1 MTVDCTYGLNP
12 QQAEAVI
19 NTEGPM
25 LIMAGAGSGKTK
37 VLTCRVANLLQ
48 KGVRPYRILAIT
60 FTNKAA
66 AEMRERVNNMSGP
79 AAKDVWLFTFHAFCA
94 RFLRME
100 IDKLPGY
107 NKNFAIYDTDDT
119 KKLIKGILKELNI
132 DDNRFSPNKILNKI
146 SEAKNKLIDA
156 EHFSQSIDS
165 VDFNDKKVAEVYER
179 YQTQLKL
186 NNALDFDDLLM
197 LSIKLLQEN
206 KEVRE
211 KYQDSFDYLLV
222 DEYQD
227 TNHAQYLLTKF
238 LAAKHRN
245 ICVVGDADQSIYGWR
260 GADIQNIL
268 DFEKDYPDAKV
279 IKLEQ
284 NYRSTQIILDAANAV
299 IENNTGRKPKNLWT
313 ENKSGADIIYFQAVD
328 ERDEARFVI
337 EQLQN
342 LQRTENKKL
351 GDMAILYR
359 TNTQSR
365 IFEEMLIKSGISYN
379 MVGGLKFYER
389 KEIKDIIA
397 YLRVIFNP
405 ADSLSLLRIINVPKR
420 GIGDASLAKIQAHA
434 AANNVSLFEA
444 VSNAA
449 AIDGLSSRFVSKL
462 DDLAGIIFEL
472 MNLANEAPV
481 EDLIDRVLRDTGY
494 LEELENERTPQAQSR
509 IDNLHELISVAQEF
523 AASEEENNLE
533 NFLAHVALV
542 SDIDDTELGEDAITL
557 MTLHS
562 SKGLEFSV
570 VFLVGME
577 EGLFP
582 HARTLMDETEIEE
595 ERRLCYVG
603 ITRAKEKLF
612 LSSTKMRTIYG
623 NTVTY
628 PPSRFLQEIP
638 ARLVKTIKRQERFS
652 ALENFKQV
660 SEKYSARPQ
669 KPASTF
675 NPHSFMPQKP
685 AAAAGGT
692 GTRFNTGDRVSHS
705 KWGEGMVVSVKDS
718 PDGQEVKVAFAGAGV
733 RSLITGYALLK
744 KSQHLSGGHYGFRTC
759 ASTGR
764 SAETAQGN
772 TPSRIFILCTGC
784 AGDYRRRI

>member
-107 NKNFAIYDTDDT
+107 GGNFAIYDTADSQN
-119 KKLIKGILKELNI
+119 LIKQILKEMNL
-132 DDNRFSPNKILNKI
+132 DDKRFQPSGILSRI
-146 SEAKNKLIDA
+146 SNAKNALQDA
-156 EHFSQSIDS
+156 AAFARQAG
-165 VDFNDKKVAEVYER
+165 DFYEQKVADIYSRYE
-179 YQTQLKL
+179 QKLQL

-211 KYQDSFDYLLV
+211 KYQDRFDYLLV

-420 GIGDASLAKIQAHA
+420 GIGEASLAKIQAYA
-434 AANNVSLFEA
+434 AANNVSLFES

-562 SKGLEFSV
+562 SKGLEFPV

-675 NPHSFMPQKP
+675 NPHSFMPQKT

-733 RSLITGYALLK
+733 RSLLTKYAVLK
-744 KSQHLSGGHYGFRTC
+744 KL
-759 ASTGR
+759 
-764 SAETAQGN
+764 
-772 TPSRIFILCTGC
+772 
-784 AGDYRRRI
+784 

>member
-107 NKNFAIYDTDDT
+107 GGNFAIYDTADSQN
-119 KKLIKGILKELNI
+119 LIKQILKEMNL
-132 DDNRFSPNKILNKI
+132 DDKRFQPSGILSRI
-146 SEAKNKLIDA
+146 SNAKNALQDA
-156 EHFSQSIDS
+156 AAFARQAG
-165 VDFNDKKVAEVYER
+165 DFYEQKVADIYSRYE
-179 YQTQLKL
+179 QKLQL

-197 LSIKLLQEN
+197 ISIKLLQEN

-211 KYQDSFDYLLV
+211 KYQDRFDYLLV

-420 GIGDASLAKIQAHA
+420 GIGDASLAKIQAYA

-562 SKGLEFSV
+562 SKGLEFPV

-638 ARLVKTIKRQERFS
+638 AHLVKTIKRQERFS

-733 RSLITGYALLK
+733 RSLLTKYAVLK
-744 KSQHLSGGHYGFRTC
+744 KL
-759 ASTGR
+759 
-764 SAETAQGN
+764 
-772 TPSRIFILCTGC
+772 
-784 AGDYRRRI
+784 

>member
-66 AEMRERVNNMSGP
+66 AEMRERVNNMSGQ

-107 NKNFAIYDTDDT
+107 GGNFAIYDTADSQN
-119 KKLIKGILKELNI
+119 LIKQILKEMNL
-132 DDNRFSPNKILNKI
+132 DDKRFQPSGILSRI
-146 SEAKNKLIDA
+146 SNAKNALQDA
-156 EHFSQSIDS
+156 AAFARQAG
-165 VDFNDKKVAEVYER
+165 DFYEQKVADIYSRYE
-179 YQTQLKL
+179 QKLQL

-211 KYQDSFDYLLV
+211 KYQDRFDYLLV

-420 GIGDASLAKIQAHA
+420 GIGDASLAKIQAYA

-562 SKGLEFSV
+562 SKGLEFPV

-652 ALENFKQV
+652 VLENFKQV

-733 RSLITGYALLK
+733 RSLLTKYAVLK
-744 KSQHLSGGHYGFRTC
+744 KL
-759 ASTGR
+759 
-764 SAETAQGN
+764 
-772 TPSRIFILCTGC
+772 
-784 AGDYRRRI
+784 

>member
-107 NKNFAIYDTDDT
+107 GGNFAIYDTADSQN
-119 KKLIKGILKELNI
+119 LIKQILKEMNL
-132 DDNRFSPNKILNKI
+132 DDKRFQPSGILSRI
-146 SEAKNKLIDA
+146 SNAKNALQDA
-156 EHFSQSIDS
+156 AAFARQAG
-165 VDFNDKKVAEVYER
+165 DFYEQKVADIYSRYE
-179 YQTQLKL
+179 QKLQL

-211 KYQDSFDYLLV
+211 KYQDRFNYLLV

-420 GIGDASLAKIQAHA
+420 GIGDASLAKIQAYA

-472 MNLANEAPV
+472 MNLASEAPV

-562 SKGLEFSV
+562 SKGLEFPV

-733 RSLITGYALLK
+733 RSLLTKYAVLK
-744 KSQHLSGGHYGFRTC
+744 KL
-759 ASTGR
+759 
-764 SAETAQGN
+764 
-772 TPSRIFILCTGC
+772 
-784 AGDYRRRI
+784 

>member
-107 NKNFAIYDTDDT
+107 GGNFAIYDTADSQN
-119 KKLIKGILKELNI
+119 LIKQILKEMNL
-132 DDNRFSPNKILNKI
+132 DDKRFQPSGILSRI
-146 SEAKNKLIDA
+146 SNAKNALQDA
-156 EHFSQSIDS
+156 AAFARQAG
-165 VDFNDKKVAEVYER
+165 DFYEQKVADIYSRYE
-179 YQTQLKL
+179 QKLQL

-206 KEVRE
+206 QEVRE
-211 KYQDSFDYLLV
+211 KYQDRFDYLLV

-420 GIGDASLAKIQAHA
+420 GIGDASLAKIQSYA

-472 MNLANEAPV
+472 MNLAGEAPV

-562 SKGLEFSV
+562 SKGLEFPV

-685 AAAAGGT
+685 VAAAGGT

-733 RSLITGYALLK
+733 RSLLTKYAVLK
-744 KSQHLSGGHYGFRTC
+744 KL
-759 ASTGR
+759 
-764 SAETAQGN
+764 
-772 TPSRIFILCTGC
+772 
-784 AGDYRRRI
+784 

>member
-107 NKNFAIYDTDDT
+107 GGNFAIYDTADSQN
-119 KKLIKGILKELNI
+119 LIKQILKEMNL
-132 DDNRFSPNKILNKI
+132 DDKRFQPSGILSRI
-146 SEAKNKLIDA
+146 SNAKNALQDA
-156 EHFSQSIDS
+156 AAFARQAG
-165 VDFNDKKVAEVYER
+165 DFYEQKVADIYSRYE
-179 YQTQLKL
+179 QKLQL

-211 KYQDSFDYLLV
+211 KYQDRFDYLLV

-420 GIGDASLAKIQAHA
+420 GIGDASLAKIQAYA

-472 MNLANEAPV
+472 MNLASEAPV

-562 SKGLEFSV
+562 SKGLEFPV

-660 SEKYSARPQ
+660 SEKYSTRPQ

-685 AAAAGGT
+685 AAAEGGT
-692 GTRFNTGDRVSHS
+692 GTRFNIGDRVSHS

-733 RSLITGYALLK
+733 RSLLTKYAVLK
-744 KSQHLSGGHYGFRTC
+744 KL
-759 ASTGR
+759 
-764 SAETAQGN
+764 
-772 TPSRIFILCTGC
+772 
-784 AGDYRRRI
+784 

>member
-107 NKNFAIYDTDDT
+107 GGNFAIYDTADSQN
-119 KKLIKGILKELNI
+119 LIKQILKEMNL
-132 DDNRFSPNKILNKI
+132 DDKRFQPSGILSRI
-146 SEAKNKLIDA
+146 SNAKNALQDA
-156 EHFSQSIDS
+156 AAFARQAG
-165 VDFNDKKVAEVYER
+165 DFYEQKVADIYSRYE
-179 YQTQLKL
+179 QKLQL

-211 KYQDSFDYLLV
+211 KYQDRFDYLLV

-420 GIGDASLAKIQAHA
+420 GIGDASLAKIQAYA

-472 MNLANEAPV
+472 MNLASEAPV

-509 IDNLHELISVAQEF
+509 IGTLHELISVAQEF

-562 SKGLEFSV
+562 SKGLEFPV

-660 SEKYSARPQ
+660 SEKYSARSQ

-733 RSLITGYALLK
+733 RSLLTKYAVLK
-744 KSQHLSGGHYGFRTC
+744 KL
-759 ASTGR
+759 
-764 SAETAQGN
+764 
-772 TPSRIFILCTGC
+772 
-784 AGDYRRRI
+784 

>member
-107 NKNFAIYDTDDT
+107 GGNFAIYDTADSQN
-119 KKLIKGILKELNI
+119 LIKQILKEMNL
-132 DDNRFSPNKILNKI
+132 DDKRFQPSGILSRI
-146 SEAKNKLIDA
+146 SNAKNALQDA
-156 EHFSQSIDS
+156 AAFARQAG
-165 VDFNDKKVAEVYER
+165 DFYEQKVADIYSRYE
-179 YQTQLKL
+179 QKLQL

-211 KYQDSFDYLLV
+211 KYQDRFDYLLV

-268 DFEKDYPDAKV
+268 DFEKDYHDAKV

-420 GIGDASLAKIQAHA
+420 GIGDASLAKIQAYA

-562 SKGLEFSV
+562 SKGLEFPV

-733 RSLITGYALLK
+733 RSLLTKYAVLK
-744 KSQHLSGGHYGFRTC
+744 KL
-759 ASTGR
+759 
-764 SAETAQGN
+764 
-772 TPSRIFILCTGC
+772 
-784 AGDYRRRI
+784 

>member
-107 NKNFAIYDTDDT
+107 GGNFAIYDTADSQN
-119 KKLIKGILKELNI
+119 LIKQILKEINL
-132 DDNRFSPNKILNKI
+132 DDKRFQPSGILSRI
-146 SEAKNKLIDA
+146 SNAKNALQDA
-156 EHFSQSIDS
+156 AAFARQAG
-165 VDFNDKKVAEVYER
+165 DFYEQKVADIYSRYE
-179 YQTQLKL
+179 QKLQL

-211 KYQDSFDYLLV
+211 KYQDRFDYLLV

-420 GIGDASLAKIQAHA
+420 GIGDASLAKIQAYA

-523 AASEEENNLE
+523 AKSEEENNLE

-562 SKGLEFSV
+562 SKGLEFPV

-638 ARLVKTIKRQERFS
+638 AHLVKTIKRQERFS

-733 RSLITGYALLK
+733 RSLLTKYAVLK
-744 KSQHLSGGHYGFRTC
+744 KL
-759 ASTGR
+759 
-764 SAETAQGN
+764 
-772 TPSRIFILCTGC
+772 
-784 AGDYRRRI
+784 

>member
-107 NKNFAIYDTDDT
+107 GGNFAIYDTADSQN
-119 KKLIKGILKELNI
+119 LIKQILKEMNL
-132 DDNRFSPNKILNKI
+132 DDKRFQPSGILSRI
-146 SEAKNKLIDA
+146 SNAKNALQDA
-156 EHFSQSIDS
+156 AAFARQAG
-165 VDFNDKKVAEVYER
+165 DFYEQKVADIYGRYE
-179 YQTQLKL
+179 QKLQL

-211 KYQDSFDYLLV
+211 KYQDRFDYLLV

-420 GIGDASLAKIQAHA
+420 GIGDASLAKIQAYA
-434 AANNVSLFEA
+434 AASNVSLFEA

-562 SKGLEFSV
+562 SKGLEFPV

-652 ALENFKQV
+652 TLENFKQV

-733 RSLITGYALLK
+733 RSLLTKYAVLK
-744 KSQHLSGGHYGFRTC
+744 KL
-759 ASTGR
+759 
-764 SAETAQGN
+764 
-772 TPSRIFILCTGC
+772 
-784 AGDYRRRI
+784 

>member
-107 NKNFAIYDTDDT
+107 GGNFAIYDTADSQN
-119 KKLIKGILKELNI
+119 LIKQILKEMNL
-132 DDNRFSPNKILNKI
+132 DDKRFQPSGILSRI
-146 SEAKNKLIDA
+146 SNAKNALQDA
-156 EHFSQSIDS
+156 AAFARQAG
-165 VDFNDKKVAEVYER
+165 DFYEQKVADIYSRYE
-179 YQTQLKL
+179 QKLQL

-211 KYQDSFDYLLV
+211 KYQDRFDYLLV

-420 GIGDASLAKIQAHA
+420 GIGDASLAKIQAYA

-449 AIDGLSSRFVSKL
+449 AIDGLSSRFISKL

-562 SKGLEFSV
+562 SKGLEFPV

-603 ITRAKEKLF
+603 ITRAKEKLV

-733 RSLITGYALLK
+733 RSLLTKYAVLK
-744 KSQHLSGGHYGFRTC
+744 KL
-759 ASTGR
+759 
-764 SAETAQGN
+764 
-772 TPSRIFILCTGC
+772 
-784 AGDYRRRI
+784 

>member
-107 NKNFAIYDTDDT
+107 GGNFAIYDTTDSQN
-119 KKLIKGILKELNI
+119 LIKQILKEMNL
-132 DDNRFSPNKILNKI
+132 DDKRFQPSGILSRI
-146 SEAKNKLIDA
+146 SNAKNALQDA
-156 EHFSQSIDS
+156 DAFARQAG
-165 VDFNDKKVAEVYER
+165 DFYEQKVADIYSR
-179 YQTQLKL
+179 YQQKLQL

-197 LSIKLLQEN
+197 LSIRLLQEN
-206 KEVRE
+206 QEVRE
-211 KYQDSFDYLLV
+211 KYQDRFDYLLV

-227 TNHAQYLLTKF
+227 TNHAQYLLTKL

-284 NYRSTQIILDAANAV
+284 NYRSTQVILDAANAV

-313 ENKSGADIIYFQAVD
+313 ENKNGADIIYFQAVD

-342 LQRTENKKL
+342 LQSTENKKL

-379 MVGGLKFYER
+379 MVGGVKFYER

-420 GIGDASLAKIQAHA
+420 GIGDASLAKIQAYA

-444 VSNAA
+444 VSNASA
-449 AIDGLSSRFVSKL
+449 VEGLSSRFVAKL

-481 EDLIDRVLRDTGY
+481 EDLIDRVLHDTGY
-494 LEELENERTPQAQSR
+494 MEELENERTPQAQSR

-523 AASEEENNLE
+523 AKSEEENNLE

-542 SDIDDTELGEDAITL
+542 SDIDDAELGEDAITL

-562 SKGLEFSV
+562 SKGLEFPV

-582 HARTLMDETEIEE
+582 HARTLMDETEVEE

-660 SEKYSARPQ
+660 SEKYSARQP

-675 NPHSFMPQKP
+675 NPHSFMPPK
-685 AAAAGGT
+685 AAVAAAGGT
-692 GTRFNTGDRVSHS
+692 AMRFNTGDKVSHS
-705 KWGEGMVVSVKDS
+705 KWGEGMVVSVKDCD
-718 PDGQEVKVAFAGAGV
+718 DGQEVKVAFAGAGV
-733 RSLITGYALLK
+733 RSLLTKYAVLK
-744 KSQHLSGGHYGFRTC
+744 KL
-759 ASTGR
+759 
-764 SAETAQGN
+764 
-772 TPSRIFILCTGC
+772 
-784 AGDYRRRI
+784 

>member
-107 NKNFAIYDTDDT
+107 GGNFAIYDTADSQN
-119 KKLIKGILKELNI
+119 LIKQILKEMNL
-132 DDNRFSPNKILNKI
+132 DDKRFQPSGILSRI
-146 SEAKNKLIDA
+146 SNAKNALQDA
-156 EHFSQSIDS
+156 AAFARQAG
-165 VDFNDKKVAEVYER
+165 DFYEQKVADIYSRYE
-179 YQTQLKL
+179 QKLQL

-211 KYQDSFDYLLV
+211 KYQDRFDYLLV

-420 GIGDASLAKIQAHA
+420 GIGDASLAKIQAYA

-562 SKGLEFSV
+562 SKGLEFPV

-582 HARTLMDETEIEE
+582 HARTLMDETKIEE

-733 RSLITGYALLK
+733 RSLLTKYAVLK
-744 KSQHLSGGHYGFRTC
+744 KL
-759 ASTGR
+759 
-764 SAETAQGN
+764 
-772 TPSRIFILCTGC
+772 
-784 AGDYRRRI
+784 

>member
-107 NKNFAIYDTDDT
+107 GGNFAIYDTADSQN
-119 KKLIKGILKELNI
+119 LIKQILKEMNL
-132 DDNRFSPNKILNKI
+132 DDKRFQPSGILSRI
-146 SEAKNKLIDA
+146 SNAKNALQDA
-156 EHFSQSIDS
+156 AAFARQAG
-165 VDFNDKKVAEVYER
+165 DFYEQKVADIYSRYE
-179 YQTQLKL
+179 QKLQL

-211 KYQDSFDYLLV
+211 KYQDRFDYLLV

-420 GIGDASLAKIQAHA
+420 GIGDASLAKIQAYA

-472 MNLANEAPV
+472 MNLASEAPV

-562 SKGLEFSV
+562 SKGLEFPV

-692 GTRFNTGDRVSHS
+692 GTGFNTGDRVSHS

-733 RSLITGYALLK
+733 RSLLTKYAVLK
-744 KSQHLSGGHYGFRTC
+744 KL
-759 ASTGR
+759 
-764 SAETAQGN
+764 
-772 TPSRIFILCTGC
+772 
-784 AGDYRRRI
+784 

>member
-107 NKNFAIYDTDDT
+107 GGNFAIYDTADSQN
-119 KKLIKGILKELNI
+119 LIKQILKEMNL
-132 DDNRFSPNKILNKI
+132 DDKRFQPSGILSRI
-146 SEAKNKLIDA
+146 SNAKNALQDA
-156 EHFSQSIDS
+156 AAFARQAG
-165 VDFNDKKVAEVYER
+165 DFYEQKVADIYSRYE
-179 YQTQLKL
+179 QKLQL

-211 KYQDSFDYLLV
+211 KYQDRFDYLLV

-420 GIGDASLAKIQAHA
+420 GIGDASLAKIQAYA
-434 AANNVSLFEA
+434 VANNVSLFEA

-472 MNLANEAPV
+472 MNLASEAPV

-562 SKGLEFSV
+562 SKGLEFPV

-733 RSLITGYALLK
+733 RSLLTKYAVLK
-744 KSQHLSGGHYGFRTC
+744 KL
-759 ASTGR
+759 
-764 SAETAQGN
+764 
-772 TPSRIFILCTGC
+772 
-784 AGDYRRRI
+784 

>member
-107 NKNFAIYDTDDT
+107 GGNFAIYDTADSQN
-119 KKLIKGILKELNI
+119 LIKQILKEMNL
-132 DDNRFSPNKILNKI
+132 DDKRFQPSGILSRI
-146 SEAKNKLIDA
+146 SNAKNALQDA
-156 EHFSQSIDS
+156 AAFARQAG
-165 VDFNDKKVAEVYER
+165 DFYEQKVADIYSRYE
-179 YQTQLKL
+179 QKLQL

-211 KYQDSFDYLLV
+211 KYQDRFDYLLV

-405 ADSLSLLRIINVPKR
+405 ADSLSLLRIINVPRR
-420 GIGDASLAKIQAHA
+420 GIGDASLAKIQAYA

-472 MNLANEAPV
+472 MNLASEAPV

-523 AASEEENNLE
+523 AKSEEENNLE

-562 SKGLEFSV
+562 SKGLEFPV

-733 RSLITGYALLK
+733 RSLLTKYAVLK
-744 KSQHLSGGHYGFRTC
+744 KL
-759 ASTGR
+759 
-764 SAETAQGN
+764 
-772 TPSRIFILCTGC
+772 
-784 AGDYRRRI
+784 

>member
-107 NKNFAIYDTDDT
+107 GGNFAIYDTADSQN
-119 KKLIKGILKELNI
+119 LIKQILKEMNL
-132 DDNRFSPNKILNKI
+132 DDKRFQPSGILSRI
-146 SEAKNKLIDA
+146 SNAKNALQDA
-156 EHFSQSIDS
+156 AAFARQAG
-165 VDFNDKKVAEVYER
+165 DFYEQKVADIYSRYE
-179 YQTQLKL
+179 QKLQL

-211 KYQDSFDYLLV
+211 KYQDRFDYLLV

-420 GIGDASLAKIQAHA
+420 GIGDASLAKIQAYA

-562 SKGLEFSV
+562 SKGLEFPV

-675 NPHSFMPQKP
+675 NPHSFMPQKT

-733 RSLITGYALLK
+733 RSLLTKYAVLK
-744 KSQHLSGGHYGFRTC
+744 KL
-759 ASTGR
+759 
-764 SAETAQGN
+764 
-772 TPSRIFILCTGC
+772 
-784 AGDYRRRI
+784 

>member
-107 NKNFAIYDTDDT
+107 GGNFAIYDTADSQN
-119 KKLIKGILKELNI
+119 LIKQILKEMNL
-132 DDNRFSPNKILNKI
+132 DDKRFQPSGILSRI
-146 SEAKNKLIDA
+146 SNAKNALQDA
-156 EHFSQSIDS
+156 AAFASQAG
-165 VDFNDKKVAEVYER
+165 DFYEQKVADIYSRYE
-179 YQTQLKL
+179 QKLQL

-211 KYQDSFDYLLV
+211 KYQDRFDYLLV

-420 GIGDASLAKIQAHA
+420 GIGDASLAKIQAYA

-562 SKGLEFSV
+562 SKGLEFPV

-638 ARLVKTIKRQERFS
+638 AHLVKTIKRQERFS

-733 RSLITGYALLK
+733 RSLLTKYAVLK
-744 KSQHLSGGHYGFRTC
+744 KL
-759 ASTGR
+759 
-764 SAETAQGN
+764 
-772 TPSRIFILCTGC
+772 
-784 AGDYRRRI
+784 

>member
-66 AEMRERVNNMSGP
+66 AEMRERVNNMSGQ

-107 NKNFAIYDTDDT
+107 GGNFAIYDTADSQN
-119 KKLIKGILKELNI
+119 LIKQILKEMNL
-132 DDNRFSPNKILNKI
+132 DDKRFQPSGILSRI
-146 SEAKNKLIDA
+146 SNAKNALQDA
-156 EHFSQSIDS
+156 AAFARQTG
-165 VDFNDKKVAEVYER
+165 DFYEQKVADIYSRYE
-179 YQTQLKL
+179 QKLQL

-211 KYQDSFDYLLV
+211 KYQDRFDYLLV

-420 GIGDASLAKIQAHA
+420 GIGDASLAKIQAYA
-434 AANNVSLFEA
+434 AANSVSLFEA

-562 SKGLEFSV
+562 SKGLEFPV

-660 SEKYSARPQ
+660 SEKYSTRPQ

-733 RSLITGYALLK
+733 RSLLTKYAVLK
-744 KSQHLSGGHYGFRTC
+744 KL
-759 ASTGR
+759 
-764 SAETAQGN
+764 
-772 TPSRIFILCTGC
+772 
-784 AGDYRRRI
+784 

>member
-107 NKNFAIYDTDDT
+107 GGNFAIYDTADSQN
-119 KKLIKGILKELNI
+119 LIKQILKEMNL
-132 DDNRFSPNKILNKI
+132 DDKRFQPSGILSRI
-146 SEAKNKLIDA
+146 SNAKNALQDA
-156 EHFSQSIDS
+156 AAFARQAS
-165 VDFNDKKVAEVYER
+165 DFYEQKVADIYSRYE
-179 YQTQLKL
+179 QKLQL

-211 KYQDSFDYLLV
+211 KYQDRFDYLLV

-313 ENKSGADIIYFQAVD
+313 KNKSGADIIYFQAVD

-420 GIGDASLAKIQAHA
+420 GIGDASLAKIQAYA

-472 MNLANEAPV
+472 MNLAGEAPV

-562 SKGLEFSV
+562 SKGLEFPV

-733 RSLITGYALLK
+733 RSLLTKYAVLK
-744 KSQHLSGGHYGFRTC
+744 KL
-759 ASTGR
+759 
-764 SAETAQGN
+764 
-772 TPSRIFILCTGC
+772 
-784 AGDYRRRI
+784 

>member
-107 NKNFAIYDTDDT
+107 GGNFAIYDTADSQN
-119 KKLIKGILKELNI
+119 LIKQILKEMNL
-132 DDNRFSPNKILNKI
+132 DDKRFQPSGILSRI
-146 SEAKNKLIDA
+146 SNAKNALQDA
-156 EHFSQSIDS
+156 AAFARQAG
-165 VDFNDKKVAEVYER
+165 DFYEQKVADIYSRYE
-179 YQTQLKL
+179 QKLQL

-211 KYQDSFDYLLV
+211 KYQDRFDYLLV

-268 DFEKDYPDAKV
+268 DFEKDYHDAKV

-420 GIGDASLAKIQAHA
+420 GIGDASLAKIQAYA

-472 MNLANEAPV
+472 MNLAGEAPV

-562 SKGLEFSV
+562 SKGLEFPV

-733 RSLITGYALLK
+733 RSLLTKYAVLK
-744 KSQHLSGGHYGFRTC
+744 KL
-759 ASTGR
+759 
-764 SAETAQGN
+764 
-772 TPSRIFILCTGC
+772 
-784 AGDYRRRI
+784 

>member
-107 NKNFAIYDTDDT
+107 GGNFAIYDTADSQN
-119 KKLIKGILKELNI
+119 LIKQILKEMNL
-132 DDNRFSPNKILNKI
+132 DDKRFQPSGILSRI
-146 SEAKNKLIDA
+146 SNAKNALQDA
-156 EHFSQSIDS
+156 AAFARQAG
-165 VDFNDKKVAEVYER
+165 DFYEQKVADIYSRYE
-179 YQTQLKL
+179 QKLQL

-211 KYQDSFDYLLV
+211 KYQDRFDYLLV

-260 GADIQNIL
+260 GADIQNIM

-284 NYRSTQIILDAANAV
+284 NYRSTQIILNAANAV

-420 GIGDASLAKIQAHA
+420 GIGDASLAKIQAYA

-472 MNLANEAPV
+472 MNLASEAPV

-562 SKGLEFSV
+562 SKGLEFPV

-733 RSLITGYALLK
+733 RSLLTKYAVLK
-744 KSQHLSGGHYGFRTC
+744 KL
-759 ASTGR
+759 
-764 SAETAQGN
+764 
-772 TPSRIFILCTGC
+772 
-784 AGDYRRRI
+784 

>member
-107 NKNFAIYDTDDT
+107 GGNFAIYDTADSQN
-119 KKLIKGILKELNI
+119 LIKQILKEMNL
-132 DDNRFSPNKILNKI
+132 DDKRFQPSGILSRI
-146 SEAKNKLIDA
+146 SNAKNALQDA
-156 EHFSQSIDS
+156 AAFARQAG
-165 VDFNDKKVAEVYER
+165 DFYEQKVADIYSRYE
-179 YQTQLKL
+179 QKLQL

-211 KYQDSFDYLLV
+211 KYQDRFDYLLV

-420 GIGDASLAKIQAHA
+420 GIGDASLTKIQAYA

-562 SKGLEFSV
+562 SKGLEFPV

-733 RSLITGYALLK
+733 RSLLTKYAVLK
-744 KSQHLSGGHYGFRTC
+744 KL
-759 ASTGR
+759 
-764 SAETAQGN
+764 
-772 TPSRIFILCTGC
+772 
-784 AGDYRRRI
+784 

>member
-107 NKNFAIYDTDDT
+107 GGNFAIYDTADSQN
-119 KKLIKGILKELNI
+119 LIKQILKEMNL
-132 DDNRFSPNKILNKI
+132 DDKRFQPSGILSRI
-146 SEAKNKLIDA
+146 SNAKNALQDA
-156 EHFSQSIDS
+156 AAFARQAG
-165 VDFNDKKVAEVYER
+165 DFYEQKVADIYSHYE
-179 YQTQLKL
+179 QKLQL

-211 KYQDSFDYLLV
+211 KYQDRFDYLLV

-562 SKGLEFSV
+562 SKGLEFPV

-675 NPHSFMPQKP
+675 NPHGFMPQKP

-733 RSLITGYALLK
+733 RSLLTKYAVLK
-744 KSQHLSGGHYGFRTC
+744 KL
-759 ASTGR
+759 
-764 SAETAQGN
+764 
-772 TPSRIFILCTGC
+772 
-784 AGDYRRRI
+784 

>member
-107 NKNFAIYDTDDT
+107 GGNFAIYDTADSQN
-119 KKLIKGILKELNI
+119 LIKQILKEMNL
-132 DDNRFSPNKILNKI
+132 DDKRFQPSGILSRI
-146 SEAKNKLIDA
+146 SNAKNALHDA
-156 EHFSQSIDS
+156 AAFARQAG
-165 VDFNDKKVAEVYER
+165 DFYEQKVADIYSRYE
-179 YQTQLKL
+179 QKLQL

-211 KYQDSFDYLLV
+211 KYQDRFDYLLV

-420 GIGDASLAKIQAHA
+420 GIGDASLAKIQAYA

-562 SKGLEFSV
+562 SKGLEFPV

-733 RSLITGYALLK
+733 RSLLTKYAVLK
-744 KSQHLSGGHYGFRTC
+744 KL
-759 ASTGR
+759 
-764 SAETAQGN
+764 
-772 TPSRIFILCTGC
+772 
-784 AGDYRRRI
+784 

>member
-107 NKNFAIYDTDDT
+107 GGNFAIYDTADSQN
-119 KKLIKGILKELNI
+119 LIKQILKEMNL
-132 DDNRFSPNKILNKI
+132 DDKRFQPSGILSRI
-146 SEAKNKLIDA
+146 SNAKNALQDA
-156 EHFSQSIDS
+156 ASFARQAG
-165 VDFNDKKVAEVYER
+165 DFYEQKVADIYSRYE
-179 YQTQLKL
+179 QKLQL

-211 KYQDSFDYLLV
+211 KYQDRFDYLLV

-420 GIGDASLAKIQAHA
+420 GIGDASLAKIQAYA

-562 SKGLEFSV
+562 SKGLEFPV

-733 RSLITGYALLK
+733 RSLLTKYAVLK
-744 KSQHLSGGHYGFRTC
+744 KL
-759 ASTGR
+759 
-764 SAETAQGN
+764 
-772 TPSRIFILCTGC
+772 
-784 AGDYRRRI
+784 

>member
-107 NKNFAIYDTDDT
+107 GGNFAIYDTADSQN
-119 KKLIKGILKELNI
+119 LIKQILKEMNL
-132 DDNRFSPNKILNKI
+132 DDKRFQPSGILSRI
-146 SEAKNKLIDA
+146 SNAKNALQDA
-156 EHFSQSIDS
+156 AAFARQAG
-165 VDFNDKKVAEVYER
+165 DFYEQKVADIYSRYE
-179 YQTQLKL
+179 QKLQL

-211 KYQDSFDYLLV
+211 KYQDRFDYLLV

-420 GIGDASLAKIQAHA
+420 GIGDASLAKIQAYA

-449 AIDGLSSRFVSKL
+449 AIDGLSSRFISKL

-472 MNLANEAPV
+472 MNLAGEVPV

-562 SKGLEFSV
+562 SKGLEFPV

-660 SEKYSARPQ
+660 SEKYSTRPQ

-733 RSLITGYALLK
+733 RSLLTKYAVLK
-744 KSQHLSGGHYGFRTC
+744 KL
-759 ASTGR
+759 
-764 SAETAQGN
+764 
-772 TPSRIFILCTGC
+772 
-784 AGDYRRRI
+784 

>member
-100 IDKLPGY
+100 IDKLSGY
-107 NKNFAIYDTDDT
+107 GGNFAIYDTADSQN
-119 KKLIKGILKELNI
+119 LIKQILKEMNL
-132 DDNRFSPNKILNKI
+132 DDKRFQPSGILSRI
-146 SEAKNKLIDA
+146 SNAKNALQDA
-156 EHFSQSIDS
+156 AAFARQAG
-165 VDFNDKKVAEVYER
+165 DFYEQKVADIYSRYE
-179 YQTQLKL
+179 QKLQL

-211 KYQDSFDYLLV
+211 KYQDRFDYLLV

-405 ADSLSLLRIINVPKR
+405 TDSLSLLRIINVPKR
-420 GIGDASLAKIQAHA
+420 GIGDASLAKIQAYA

-472 MNLANEAPV
+472 MNLAGEAPV

-562 SKGLEFSV
+562 SKGLEFPV

-660 SEKYSARPQ
+660 SERYSARPQ

-733 RSLITGYALLK
+733 RSLLTKYAVLK
-744 KSQHLSGGHYGFRTC
+744 KL
-759 ASTGR
+759 
-764 SAETAQGN
+764 
-772 TPSRIFILCTGC
+772 
-784 AGDYRRRI
+784 

>member
-107 NKNFAIYDTDDT
+107 GGNFAIYDTADSQN
-119 KKLIKGILKELNI
+119 LIKQILKEMNL
-132 DDNRFSPNKILNKI
+132 DDKRFQPSGILSRI
-146 SEAKNKLIDA
+146 SNAKNALQDA
-156 EHFSQSIDS
+156 AAFARQAG
-165 VDFNDKKVAEVYER
+165 DFYEQKVADIYSRYE
-179 YQTQLKL
+179 QKLQL

-211 KYQDSFDYLLV
+211 KYQDRFDYLLV

-405 ADSLSLLRIINVPKR
+405 ADSLSLLHIINVPKR
-420 GIGDASLAKIQAHA
+420 GIGDASLAKIQAYA

-472 MNLANEAPV
+472 MNLAGEAPV

-562 SKGLEFSV
+562 SKGLEFPV

-733 RSLITGYALLK
+733 RSLLTKYAVLK
-744 KSQHLSGGHYGFRTC
+744 KL
-759 ASTGR
+759 
-764 SAETAQGN
+764 
-772 TPSRIFILCTGC
+772 
-784 AGDYRRRI
+784 

>member
-107 NKNFAIYDTDDT
+107 GGNFAIYDTADSQN
-119 KKLIKGILKELNI
+119 LIKQILKEMNL
-132 DDNRFSPNKILNKI
+132 DDKRFQPSGILSRI
-146 SEAKNKLIDA
+146 SNAKNALQDA
-156 EHFSQSIDS
+156 AAFARQAG
-165 VDFNDKKVAEVYER
+165 DFYEQKVADIYSRYE
-179 YQTQLKL
+179 QKLQL

-211 KYQDSFDYLLV
+211 KYQDRFDYLLV

-420 GIGDASLAKIQAHA
+420 GIGDASLAKIQAYA

-472 MNLANEAPV
+472 MNLASEAPV

-562 SKGLEFSV
+562 SKGLEFPV

-692 GTRFNTGDRVSHS
+692 DTRFNTGDRVSHS

-733 RSLITGYALLK
+733 RSLLTKYAVLK
-744 KSQHLSGGHYGFRTC
+744 KL
-759 ASTGR
+759 
-764 SAETAQGN
+764 
-772 TPSRIFILCTGC
+772 
-784 AGDYRRRI
+784 

>member
-107 NKNFAIYDTDDT
+107 GGNFAIYDTADSQN
-119 KKLIKGILKELNI
+119 LIKQILKEMNL
-132 DDNRFSPNKILNKI
+132 DDKRFQPSGILSRI
-146 SEAKNKLIDA
+146 SNAKNALQDA
-156 EHFSQSIDS
+156 AAFARQAG
-165 VDFNDKKVAEVYER
+165 DFYEQKVADIYSRYE
-179 YQTQLKL
+179 QKLQL

-211 KYQDSFDYLLV
+211 KYQDRFDYLLV

-299 IENNTGRKPKNLWT
+299 IENNSGRKPKNLWT

-405 ADSLSLLRIINVPKR
+405 ADSLNLLRIINVPKR
-420 GIGDASLAKIQAHA
+420 GIGDASLAKIQAYA

-562 SKGLEFSV
+562 SKGLEFPV

-733 RSLITGYALLK
+733 RSLLTKYAVLK
-744 KSQHLSGGHYGFRTC
+744 KL
-759 ASTGR
+759 
-764 SAETAQGN
+764 
-772 TPSRIFILCTGC
+772 
-784 AGDYRRRI
+784 

>member
-107 NKNFAIYDTDDT
+107 GGNFAIYDTADSQN
-119 KKLIKGILKELNI
+119 LIKQILKEMNL
-132 DDNRFSPNKILNKI
+132 DDKRFQPSGILSRI
-146 SEAKNKLIDA
+146 SNAKNALQDA
-156 EHFSQSIDS
+156 AAFARQAG
-165 VDFNDKKVAEVYER
+165 DFYEQKVADIYSRYE
-179 YQTQLKL
+179 QKLQL

-211 KYQDSFDYLLV
+211 KYQDRFDYLLV

-420 GIGDASLAKIQAHA
+420 GIGDASLAKIQAYA

-472 MNLANEAPV
+472 MNLAGEAPV

-562 SKGLEFSV
+562 SKGLEFPV

-669 KPASTF
+669 KPVSTF

-685 AAAAGGT
+685 AAAAVGT

-733 RSLITGYALLK
+733 RSLLTKYAVLK
-744 KSQHLSGGHYGFRTC
+744 KL
-759 ASTGR
+759 
-764 SAETAQGN
+764 
-772 TPSRIFILCTGC
+772 
-784 AGDYRRRI
+784 

>member
-107 NKNFAIYDTDDT
+107 GGNFAIYDTADSQN
-119 KKLIKGILKELNI
+119 LIKQILKEMNL
-132 DDNRFSPNKILNKI
+132 DDKRFQPSGILSRI
-146 SEAKNKLIDA
+146 SNAKNALQDA
-156 EHFSQSIDS
+156 AAFARQAG
-165 VDFNDKKVAEVYER
+165 DFYEQKVADIYSRYE
-179 YQTQLKL
+179 QKLQL

-211 KYQDSFDYLLV
+211 KYQDRFDYLLV

-420 GIGDASLAKIQAHA
+420 GIGDASLAKIQAYA

-562 SKGLEFSV
+562 SKGLEFPV

-660 SEKYSARPQ
+660 SEKYNARPQ

-733 RSLITGYALLK
+733 RSLLTKYAVLK
-744 KSQHLSGGHYGFRTC
+744 KL
-759 ASTGR
+759 
-764 SAETAQGN
+764 
-772 TPSRIFILCTGC
+772 
-784 AGDYRRRI
+784 

>member
-107 NKNFAIYDTDDT
+107 GGNFAIYDTADSQN
-119 KKLIKGILKELNI
+119 LIKQILKEMNL
-132 DDNRFSPNKILNKI
+132 DDKRFQPSGILSRI
-146 SEAKNKLIDA
+146 SNAKNVLQDA
-156 EHFSQSIDS
+156 AAFARQAG
-165 VDFNDKKVAEVYER
+165 DFYEQKVADIYSRYE
-179 YQTQLKL
+179 QKLQL

-211 KYQDSFDYLLV
+211 KYQDRFDYLLV

-420 GIGDASLAKIQAHA
+420 GIGDASLAKIQAYA

-562 SKGLEFSV
+562 SKGLEFPV

-733 RSLITGYALLK
+733 RSLLTKYAVLK
-744 KSQHLSGGHYGFRTC
+744 KL
-759 ASTGR
+759 
-764 SAETAQGN
+764 
-772 TPSRIFILCTGC
+772 
-784 AGDYRRRI
+784 

>member
-107 NKNFAIYDTDDT
+107 GGNFAIYDTADSQN
-119 KKLIKGILKELNI
+119 LIKQILKEMNL
-132 DDNRFSPNKILNKI
+132 DDKRFQPSGILSRI
-146 SEAKNKLIDA
+146 SNAKNALQDAAAFARQAGDFYEQRVADIYSRYEQKL
-156 EHFSQSIDS
+156 Q
-165 VDFNDKKVAEVYER
+165 
-179 YQTQLKL
+179 L

-211 KYQDSFDYLLV
+211 KYQDRFDYLLV

-420 GIGDASLAKIQAHA
+420 GIGDASLAKIQAYA

-562 SKGLEFSV
+562 SKGLEFPV

-660 SEKYSARPQ
+660 SEKYSTRPQ

-733 RSLITGYALLK
+733 RSLLTKYAVLK
-744 KSQHLSGGHYGFRTC
+744 KL
-759 ASTGR
+759 
-764 SAETAQGN
+764 
-772 TPSRIFILCTGC
+772 
-784 AGDYRRRI
+784 